1 MTNAFSLTGV
11 RRSAMWLAAMAL
23 LIAGCGQPDAPVTVS
38 DPVYRPPLG
47 AGSVGAAYLTIESA
61 SDDSV
66 VSFSSPM
73 AAAVEIHETVVENGR
88 ASMRPIGAL
97 ELPAHTPVALEPG
110 GMHLMIID
118 PQPIEVDQTFPLM
131 IELESGVTLTVKS
144 ELSTP

>member
-1 MTNAFSLTGV
+1 VTHALSLNGF
-11 RRSAMWLAAMAL
+11 RQSAICLAATAFL
-23 LIAGCGQPDAPVTVS
+23 LSSCGQPSAPVTVS

-47 AGSVGAAYLTIESA
+47 AGSVGAAYFTIESA
-61 SDDSV
+61 SDDSA

-97 ELPAHTPVALEPG
+97 ELPARTPVALEPG

-118 PQPIEVDQTFPLM
+118 PQPLEADQTFPLM
-131 IELESGVTLTVKS
+131 IKLESGVTLTVES
-144 ELSTP
+144 ELSNP

>member
-1 MTNAFSLTGV
+1 MCLTATAF
-11 RRSAMWLAAMAL
+11 
-23 LIAGCGQPDAPVTVS
+23 LIAGCAQPSAPVTVS

-47 AGSVGAAYLTIESA
+47 AGSVGAAYFTIESA

-97 ELPAHTPVALEPG
+97 ELPARTPVALEPG
-110 GMHLMIID
+110 GVHLMIID
-118 PQPIEVDQTFPLM
+118 PQPLEADQTFPLT
-131 IELESGVTLTVKS
+131 IELESGVTLTVES
-144 ELSTP
+144 ELSNP